1 MFNGN
6 LARLAF
12 VVLSAVISTKCF
24 ALSDGWH
31 NSVKAMG
38 GCSQFLQNS
47 VVYIEGGKPLS
58 ISITQSSATIEN
70 PSKIEKKSKKMKA
83 YFNNQ
88 LNELIFS
95 LNDDQ
100 SINVKFSGL
109 TCGDGSITYK

>member
-1 MFNGN
+1 
-6 LARLAF
+6 
-12 VVLSAVISTKCF
+12 
-24 ALSDGWH
+24 
-31 NSVKAMG
+31 MG

-47 VVYIEGGKPLS
+47 LVYIEGGKPLS

-70 PSKIEKKSKKMKA
+70 PSKIEKKPKKMKA

>member
-1 MFNGN
+1 MFNKN
-6 LARLAF
+6 LSKLAF
-12 VVLSAVISTKCF
+12 VLLSAGLSTKCF

-31 NSVKAMG
+31 NSVKAIG

-70 PSKIEKKSKKMKA
+70 PSKIEKKPKKMKA

-88 LNELIFS
+88 LNELIFN

-100 SINVKFSGL
+100 SISVKFSGL
-109 TCGDGSITYK
+109 TCGDGSVLYK